1 MTRNKQL
8 ILRNQNSTTK
18 MDQSNLHPELE
29 NIQQEFRQKAKAI
42 EGELTPEKEKEVLRQ
57 VISEKFQAVPQTQTQ
72 ADEVKKKE
80 EPLPPPTPQQ
90 DSKNQYQYA
99 IDSLVNTAFEKGL
112 AKAVQEARG
121 TRNAFLID
129 AFHDELIDKFYAE
142 IKSRGNG

>member
-1 MTRNKQL
+1 
-8 ILRNQNSTTK
+8 

-29 NIQQEFRQKAKAI
+29 KIQSEFQQRVKSI
-42 EGELTPEKEKEVLRQ
+42 DGELTPEKEKKVLKQ

-80 EPLPPPTPQQ
+80 EPLPPTPQQ

-112 AKAVQEARG
+112 VKAVQEARD

-129 AFHDELIDKFYAE
+129 AFHDELVDKFYAE
-142 IKSRGNG
+142 IKSKENG